1 MMDLHVES
9 KPREKVEVIKSL
21 VEDFRANID
30 YLFTH
35 FDHHLFV
42 GLIDRILA
50 CEGALIFA
58 GVGKSGVI
66 AQKIA
71 ATVTSSGTKALHLS
85 VQNAMHGDI
94 GIVGSND
101 LVFLLSKSGETDE
114 LLTLCP
120 ALRTKGATLIAIV
133 ANKASRLVYSC
144 DDHFVLPAV
153 RELCP
158 FDIVPTTSSLAQLI
172 FGDLLATALMKY
184 KNVSLDEFIL
194 NHPAGRIGKRQT
206 LRVRDLMLTG
216 EKIPTCRP
224 SNCLGEVL
232 VELSNKQ
239 CGCICILDNE
249 NHLLGIFT
257 DGDLRRSLQTYGVES
272 LDYPMHEL
280 MTRDPRT
287 ICPDL
292 LAYKAMQIMED
303 GRPIT
308 VLVVVEKDECVGILK
323 MHDIVQAGL

>member
-1 MMDLHVES
+1 MDISVGS
-9 KPREKVEVIKSL
+9 KPCEKTEVVKSL
-21 VEDFRANID
+21 VGDFRSNIE
-30 YLFTH
+30 YLFSN
-35 FDHHLFV
+35 FDYASFV
-42 GLIDRILA
+42 RLIDRILT
-50 CEGALIFA
+50 CRGALIFA

-71 ATVTSSGTKALHLS
+71 ATVTSSGTKALSLS
-85 VQNAMHGDI
+85 VQNAMHGDV
-94 GIVGSND
+94 GVVGSD
-101 LVFLLSKSGETDE
+101 DIVFLLSKSGETDE
-114 LLTLCP
+114 LLSLCP
-120 ALRTKGATLIAIV
+120 VLRTKGASLLAIV
-133 ANKASRLVYSC
+133 ANGASRLVSAC
-144 DDHFVLPAV
+144 DDHFVLPSV

-172 FGDLLATALMKY
+172 FGDILATSLMKF
-184 KNVSLDEFIL
+184 KNISLDEFIQ

-216 EKIPTCRP
+216 EQIPSCRP

-239 CGCICILDNE
+239 CGCICVLDNE

-287 ICPDL
+287 VDPET
-292 LAYKAMQIMED
+292 LAYKAMQVMED

-308 VLVVVEKDECVGILK
+308 VLVVMEKEECVGVIK

>member
-1 MMDLHVES
+1 MDVSVES
-9 KPREKVEVIKSL
+9 KPCEKIEIVKGL
-21 VEDFRANID
+21 VEDFRLNIE

-35 FDHHLFV
+35 FEYRLFTK
-42 GLIDRILA
+42 LIDRILT
-50 CEGALIFA
+50 CKGILIFA
-58 GVGKSGVI
+58 GVGKSGVV

-94 GIVGSND
+94 GIVGADD

-114 LLTLCP
+114 LLSLCP
-120 ALRTKGATLIAIV
+120 ALRSKGASLVAIV
-133 ANKASRLVYSC
+133 ANKASRLVNAC

-172 FGDLLATALMKY
+172 FGDLLATTLMKY
-184 KNVSLDEFIL
+184 KNISLDEFIL

-206 LRVRDLMLTG
+206 LRVRDLMLIDD
-216 EKIPTCRP
+216 KMPTCRP

-239 CGCICILDNE
+239 CGCICVLDNE
-249 NHLLGIFT
+249 KHLLGIFT
-257 DGDLRRSLQTYGVES
+257 DGDLRRSLQTYGVDS
-272 LDYPMHEL
+272 LEYPMHEL
-280 MTRDPRT
+280 MTRDPRSV
-287 ICPDL
+287 CPDM
-292 LAYKAMQIMED
+292 LAYEAMQLMED
-303 GRPIT
+303 VRPIT
-308 VLVVVEKDECVGILK
+308 VLVVIEKEKCVGVLK